1 MGTPLRNQESAGGAL
16 GMKAKKF
23 DAVQMM
29 REIRDRLSKRYG
41 EDPEAEQRDLQT
53 IKRKYGMKG

>member
-1 MGTPLRNQESAGGAL
+1 
-16 GMKAKKF
+16 MKAKKF

-29 REIRDRLSKRYG
+29 REIRDRLSNRYG

-53 IKRKYGMKG
+53 IKWKYRMKG

>member
-1 MGTPLRNQESAGGAL
+1 
-16 GMKAKKF
+16 MKAKKF

-29 REIRDRLSKRYG
+29 REIRNQLSKRYG